1 MVTQSLVIPP
11 IVVVKVNNIICQAL
25 LDTSAGSYYA
35 SAALLDPLKLK
46 HIKKETKNI
55 GMMMLMMS

>member
-1 MVTQSLVIPP
+1 MVTQSLVIHPV
-11 IVVVKVNNIICQAL
+11 VVVKVNNIYRTL

-46 HIKKETKNI
+46 RIKKETKNI
-55 GMMMLMMS
+55 DMMMLMMS